1 MSLSL
6 KIAAALAAGL
16 AVSAAAA
23 PAQEPAS
30 APSQAPL
37 LAVGDTV
44 PSFDAEGLD
53 GAIQHVDYRK
63 GSVTVV
69 LFFLS
74 SCPVCHKM
82 IPEWNRA
89 YERRPKGLRVV
100 AVMLDREPPGFFM
113 ATPVSFPV
121 LRSPGPEFPRTFK
134 LQKVP
139 MTVRIGAGGK
149 VEDVGVGQLDLIR
162 LGEIFR
168 P

>member
-1 MSLSL
+1 MRRHPGIVITLL
-6 KIAAALAAGL
+6 AALAVPSSQAQ
-16 AVSAAAA
+16 APSAA
-23 PAQEPAS
+23 
-30 APSQAPL
+30 PSPPPL

-53 GAIQHVDYRK
+53 GPVQHVDYRK
-63 GSVTVV
+63 GSVTVI

-89 YERRPKGLRVV
+89 YERRPKTLRVV
-100 AVMLDREPPGFFM
+100 GVMLDHEPPGFFM

-121 LRSPGPEFPRTFK
+121 LRSPGVEFARTFK

-139 MTVRIGAGGK
+139 MTVRVAAGGK

>member
-1 MSLSL
+1 MSKSL
-6 KIAAALAAGL
+6 KTAVLATGL
-16 AVSAAAA
+16 AVSVASAS
-23 PAQEPAS
+23 AQEPAA
-30 APSQAPL
+30 APSPAPL

-53 GAIQHVDYRK
+53 GTVQHVEYRK

-74 SCPVCHKM
+74 GCPVCHRM
-82 IPEWNRA
+82 IPEWNRI
-89 YERRPKGLRVV
+89 YERRPKGLHVV
-100 AVMLDREPPGFFM
+100 GVLLDHEPPGFFM

-121 LRSPGPEFPRTFK
+121 LRSPGPEFARTFK

>member
-1 MSLSL
+1 MMICHLGTVVT
-6 KIAAALAAGL
+6 LAAGL
-16 AVSAAAA
+16 AVPSSPAEAPSAA
-23 PAQEPAS
+23 
-30 APSQAPL
+30 PSPPPL

-53 GAIQHVDYRK
+53 GAVQHVDYRK
-63 GSVTVV
+63 GSVTVL

-74 SCPVCHKM
+74 GCPVCHKM

-100 AVMLDREPPGFFM
+100 GVMLDREPPGFFM

-121 LRSPGPEFPRTFK
+121 LRSPGVEFARTFK

-139 MTVRIGAGGK
+139 MTVRVVAGGK

-162 LGEIFR
+162 LGEILR